1 MLRGIAIG
9 MTGVVLSL
17 VGAVVMSSGTGCSAN
32 PVDIDQVAALDV
44 SVAGYTGDQLVN
56 AAIIM
61 NVATARGLGQTAQII
76 GVTTA
81 IAESELR
88 NATATDSTG
97 EIGLFAQGAQWGSV
111 EERVDPAHAALLFYA
126 QLERIPNWQTSTPA
140 VVATQVTGNGSGD
153 YTAALKPATDI
164 VSTLTP
170 TQGQGCQVSGD
181 SQALA
186 LELVQ
191 RMDDGTF
198 TAFTDPEQQIR
209 WIAAGTTVPDCGID
223 VRTLQIIVLATR
235 QFDRVGVSSI
245 NRLCTHDDAGGGT
258 LPHVREGGGKSV
270 DFYMLDARSLSG
282 SDGLTLRLIGMLDPI
297 VPAGSRIG
305 QSNCRAS
312 DGVPLSLQHFTQ
324 FTDTCTHLHVDFA
337 DTDGVLTLG

>member
-9 MTGVVLSL
+9 MTGIVLSL

-32 PVDIDQVAALDV
+32 PVDVDQVAALDV

-61 NVATARGLGQTAQII
+61 NAATARGLGQTAQII

-81 IAESELR
+81 IAESKLR
-88 NATATDSTG
+88 NATASDSTG
-97 EIGLFAQGAQWGSV
+97 EIGLFAQSAQWGSA
-111 EERVDPAHAALLFYA
+111 EERLDPAHAALLFYA
-126 QLERIPNWQTSTPA
+126 QLERIPDWQTSTPA
-140 VVATQVTGNGSGD
+140 VVATQATGNGSAD
-153 YTAALKPATDI
+153 YTAALKPATEI

-170 TQGQGCQVSGD
+170 TQGQECQVSGD

-270 DFYMLDARSLSG
+270 DFYMPDARSLSG

-324 FTDTCTHLHVDFA
+324 FIDTCTHLHVDFA

>member
-9 MTGVVLSL
+9 LTGIVLSL

-32 PVDIDQVAALDV
+32 PVDVDQVAALDV
-44 SVAGYTGDQLVN
+44 SVAGYNGDQLVN

-81 IAESELR
+81 IAQSKLR
-88 NATATDSTG
+88 NVTATDTAADL
-97 EIGLFAQGAQWGSV
+97 GLFAQSTQWGSAD
-111 EERVDPAHAALLFYA
+111 ERLDPAHAALLFYA
-126 QLERIPNWQTSTPA
+126 QLERIPNWRSSTPA
-140 VVATQVTGNGSGD
+140 AVATQVTGNGSAD
-153 YTAALKPATDI
+153 YTAALKTATEI

-170 TQGQGCQVSGD
+170 TQGQGCPVSGD

-209 WIAAGTTVPDCGID
+209 WIAAGTNVPDCGID
-223 VRTLQIIVLATR
+223 VRTLQIMVLATR
-235 QFDRVGVSSI
+235 EFDRVGVSSI

-270 DFYMLDARSLSG
+270 DFYMLDGRSLTG
-282 SDGLTLRLIGMLDPI
+282 ADGLTLRLIGMLDAV

-312 DGVPLSLQHFTQ
+312 DGVQLSLQHFTQ
-324 FTDTCTHLHVDFA
+324 FPDTCTHLHVDFA
-337 DTDGVLTLG
+337 DTDGVLG

>member
-32 PVDIDQVAALDV
+32 AVDVDQIAALDAN
-44 SVAGYTGDQLVN
+44 VAGYTGDQLVN

-61 NVATARGLGQTAQII
+61 NIATARGLGQTAQII

-81 IAESELR
+81 IAESDLH

-97 EIGLFAQGAQWGSV
+97 KLGLFAQGVQWGSA
-111 EERVDPAHAALLFYA
+111 EERLDPAHAALLFYA
-126 QLERIPNWQTSTPA
+126 QLERVSNWQTTTPA
-140 VVATQVTGNGSGD
+140 AVSTQVTGAGSTD
-153 YTAALKPATDI
+153 YTAALKPATEI

-170 TQGQGCQVSGD
+170 TQVQGCKVSGD

-198 TAFTDPEQQIR
+198 TAFSDPEQQIR
-209 WIAAGTTVPDCGID
+209 WIAAGTTVQDCGID
-223 VRTLQIIVLATR
+223 VRTLQIMVLATR
-235 QFDRVGVSSI
+235 EFDRVGISSI

-270 DFYMLDARSLSG
+270 DFYMLDGRNLTGA
-282 SDGLTLRLIGMLDPI
+282 DGLTLRLIGMLDPV
-297 VPAGSRIG
+297 VPAGSRVG

-324 FTDTCTHLHVDFA
+324 FSDTCTHLHVDFA
-337 DTDGVLTLG
+337 DTDGVLEFG

>member
-9 MTGVVLSL
+9 MTGIVLSL

-32 PVDIDQVAALDV
+32 PVDVDQVAALDANI
-44 SVAGYTGDQLVN
+44 AGYSGDQLVN

-61 NVATARGLGQTAQII
+61 NVATDRGLGQTAQII

-81 IAESELR
+81 IAESKLR
-88 NATATDSTG
+88 NATAADRAA
-97 EIGLFAQGAQWGSV
+97 EIGLFAQGAQWGSA
-111 EERVDPAHAALLFYA
+111 EERLDPAHAALLFYA
-126 QLERIPNWQTSTPA
+126 QLERIPNWQTSTSDA
-140 VVATQVTGNGSGD
+140 VATQVTGDGGTD
-153 YTAALKPATDI
+153 YTAALKPATEI
-164 VSTLTP
+164 VATLTP

-223 VRTLQIIVLATR
+223 VRTLQIMVLAAR
-235 QFDRVGVSSI
+235 EFDRVGVSSI

-270 DFYMLDARSLSG
+270 DFYMLDGRSLTG
-282 SDGLTLRLIGMLDPI
+282 SDDLTL
-297 VPAGSRIG
+297 
-305 QSNCRAS
+305 
-312 DGVPLSLQHFTQ
+312 
-324 FTDTCTHLHVDFA
+324 
-337 DTDGVLTLG
+337 

>member
-9 MTGVVLSL
+9 MTGIVLSL

-32 PVDIDQVAALDV
+32 PVDVDQVAALDV

-61 NVATARGLGQTAQII
+61 NAATARGLGQTAQII

-81 IAESELR
+81 IAESKLR
-88 NATATDSTG
+88 NATASDSTG
-97 EIGLFAQGAQWGSV
+97 EIGLFAQSAQWGSA
-111 EERVDPAHAALLFYA
+111 EERLDPAHAALLFYA
-126 QLERIPNWQTSTPA
+126 QLERIPDWQTSTPA
-140 VVATQVTGNGSGD
+140 VVATQATGNGSAD
-153 YTAALKPATDI
+153 YTAALKPATEI

-170 TQGQGCQVSGD
+170 TQGQECQVSGD

-324 FTDTCTHLHVDFA
+324 FIDTCTHLHVDFA

>member
-17 VGAVVMSSGTGCSAN
+17 VGAVVMSSGTGCSAK
-32 PVDIDQVAALDV
+32 PVDVDQVAALDAN
-44 SVAGYTGDQLVN
+44 VAGYSGDQLVN
-56 AAIIM
+56 SAIIM
-61 NVATARGLGQTAQII
+61 NVATARYLGQTAQIVGI
-76 GVTTA
+76 TAA

-88 NATATDSTG
+88 NATAT

-111 EERVDPAHAALLFYA
+111 EERLDPAHAALLFYA
-126 QLERIPNWQTSTPA
+126 QLERIPDWQTSTPA
-140 VVATQVTGNGSGD
+140 VVATQATGNGSAD
-153 YTAALKPATDI
+153 YTAALKPATEI

-170 TQGQGCQVSGD
+170 TQGQECQVSGD

-186 LELVQ
+186 LELIQ

-198 TAFTDPEQQIR
+198 TAFSDPEQQIR

-270 DFYMLDARSLSG
+270 DFYMLDGRNLTG

-337 DTDGVLTLG
+337 DTDGILATGQT